1 MGREWELSFRL
12 GMRPW
17 IAVAYSAPVAAAS
30 AVFLVYPIGQGSFS
44 DGMPLGKVQFAPSNG
59 NIVKRTLLNGES
71 LSNLVLNP
79 LSLLNHHGD
88 WNVVC
93 SAIRRTNQSSVP
105 GNNEP
110 EEKEEQT
117 FFDPTL
123 VEKGLKS
130 LDNPVLRGSFSLVLA
145 NERLNF
151 LDNIAKNAWK
161 EITSRGLRT
170 VTASSPQNLTI
181 KLKTCLPNVVQTK
194 RGGVYVIQNV
204 ETGMAVTGQTTN
216 FDNRFNQYAA
226 RASRFTPTKGD
237 NINKAY
243 YKEAQEVK
251 ARTGNANLA
260 FQRYIIYSWVNEAG
274 ESLDLENSRDLRN
287 EMSYL
292 EHRLILAF
300 YECGLAYNT
309 NDSAPQINDFVT
321 LDDQFLTETEKEQL
335 PVGGIKETKP
345 FKVDGKA
352 FLSMGDYWAFK
363 DSLGQPRG
371 NRKRLRD
378 KLVNNSNDIESDTRY
393 LTEGE
398 IKYYEANNLFII
410 TERSYSAHKPRP
422 KQN

>member
-17 IAVAYSAPVAAAS
+17 IAVAYSAPVAAAT
-30 AVFLVYPIGQGSFS
+30 AVFIIYPIGQGSFS
-44 DGMPLGKVQFAPSNG
+44 DGMPLGKEKFAPNNG

-71 LSNLVLNP
+71 LSDLNLHPLNK
-79 LSLLNHHGD
+79 
-88 WNVVC
+88 NVVC
-93 SAIRRTNQSSVP
+93 SAMRRTKSGNVFFKTP

-110 EEKEEQT
+110 EGDQT
-117 FFDPTL
+117 YVFNPVL

-130 LDNPVLRGSFSLVLA
+130 LENPVLRGSFSLVLS

-170 VTASSPQNLTI
+170 VTASSPQNSTV
-181 KLKTCLPNVVQTK
+181 KLNTCPPNVVQEK

-204 ETGMAVTGQTTN
+204 ETGRAVIGQTTN
-216 FDNRFNQYAA
+216 FDQRFNQYAA
-226 RASRFTPTKGD
+226 RASRSVPTKGD

-243 YKEAQEVK
+243 YKEAQDVK
-251 ARTGNANLA
+251 ARIGNASLA
-260 FQRYIIYSWVNEAG
+260 FQRYIVYAWVNEAG

-287 EMSYL
+287 EMRYL

-300 YECGLAYNT
+300 HECGLAYNT

-321 LDDQFLTETEKEQL
+321 LDLSSDEEEQQ

-345 FKVDGKA
+345 FKVDGKF
-352 FLSMGDYWAFK
+352 FLSMGDYWAYK
-363 DSLGQPRG
+363 DSLSQPRG
-371 NRKRLRD
+371 NKQRLRE
-378 KLVNNSNDIESDTRY
+378 KLVKNSNNIESDTRY
-393 LTEGE
+393 LTEEE
-398 IKYYEANNLFII
+398 IKSCDEKKLFII
-410 TERSYSAHKPRP
+410 VKRLYSSHKPRAKSP
-422 KQN
+422 